1 MKTLGDLIDF
11 LKGLYELIMDFFN
24 KFIKKDEEGE
34 TTEQA

>member
-11 LKGLYELIMDFFN
+11 LKGLYELIVDFFN
-24 KFIKKDEEGE
+24 KFIKMDEGE